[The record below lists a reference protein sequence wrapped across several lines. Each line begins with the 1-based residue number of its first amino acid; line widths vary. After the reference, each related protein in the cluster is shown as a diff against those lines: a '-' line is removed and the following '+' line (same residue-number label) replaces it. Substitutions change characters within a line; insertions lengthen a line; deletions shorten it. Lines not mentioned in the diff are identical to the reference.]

1 MYIWKY
7 VKTMNID
14 VKMTEKKLHKNNAH
28 LINHCIISQLRVWFI
43 NGKSNKCYKL
53 FDVACKTFLYH
64 EITDRY
70 TDFFDIILGN
80 FHRDYHISKTNK
92 KLHQLK
98 NKVI

>member
-1 MYIWKY
+1 
-7 VKTMNID
+7 MNID

-28 LINHCIISQLRVWFI
+28 LINHCIISQLRV
-43 NGKSNKCYKL
+43 
-53 FDVACKTFLYH
+53 KTFLYH

-80 FHRDYHISKTNK
+80 FHRDYHISKTKK